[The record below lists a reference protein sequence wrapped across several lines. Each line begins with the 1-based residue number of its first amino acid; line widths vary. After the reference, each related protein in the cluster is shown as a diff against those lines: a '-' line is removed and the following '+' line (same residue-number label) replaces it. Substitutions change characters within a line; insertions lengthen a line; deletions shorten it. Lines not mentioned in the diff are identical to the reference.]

1 MPLNISIKLQDQKP
15 AGSTQRAWNDA
26 VRAGLREAGRF
37 WVRNYL
43 PLHFTVGAIRR
54 YGYPA
59 LQRKYLVKKFRATRA
74 FDRSLGIWVPRQP
87 GHIPL
92 VWTGAMRNSLLQR
105 SVDSFNYQVTA
116 TASHGTLKVPLN
128 VQSGGG
134 APRLYGTRT
143 VWEPLVKVSPEEETT
158 LGRVILDNA
167 LLHLQFGGWS
177 A

>member
-1 MPLNISIKLQDQKP
+1 MPINLSVDLQGQKP
-15 AGSTQRAWNDA
+15 EGTTQRVWNEA
-26 VRAGLREAGRF
+26 VRKGLREAGRF

-43 PLHFTVGAIRR
+43 PIHFTVAAIRR
-54 YGYPA
+54 YEYPPIT
-59 LQRKYLVKKFRATRA
+59 QKYLRKKLRARRA
-74 FDRSLGIWVPRQP
+74 WDRSLGIWVPRQP

-116 TASHGTLKVPLN
+116 TASHGTLKIPLN

-177 A
+177 